1 MSINTISNHQPAN
14 DYPEH
19 PLISICI
26 PNFNGAEYISQCIDS
41 VLSQDFKHQLEIIVH
56 DDASTDESITLIT
69 ERYPNVRILASDN
82 NVGFCI
88 SNNRMVKNSRGKYIL
103 LLNNDAILRPGSLSA
118 FLAEAE
124 HSDTPSI
131 IGLPQYSLTDG
142 ELVDRGYEFDL
153 FMNPIPQYKKG
164 KHSVA
169 TVTGACM
176 WIPREVWDAVGGF
189 PEWFGSVAEDIYIC
203 HAARLLGYS
212 VTVLEGPGFDHWIGR
227 NLGGGKV
234 MEKKLVSTVR
244 RRTLSERNKTWVM
257 MICYPTIMLLLIL
270 PLHLALLT
278 LEAAALL
285 LTGASFSK
293 VCKIYLTLPAS
304 LTAVLPKVK
313 STRQNIQKRRSLPLK
328 TYLKSFK
335 ITHWKIAMLWRY
347 GVPKLPG

>member
-1 MSINTISNHQPAN
+1 MSINTGSKYHPAS

-26 PNFNGAEYISQCIDS
+26 PNFNGAEYISQCIES
-41 VLSQDFKHQLEIIVH
+41 VLSQDFHHPLEIIVH
-56 DDASTDESITLIT
+56 DDASTDESITLIA
-69 ERYPNVRILASDN
+69 ERYPNVRILASES

-88 SNNRMVKNSRGKYIL
+88 SNNRMVESSRGKYIL
-103 LLNNDAILRPGSLSA
+103 LLNNDALLRPGSLSA

-164 KHSVA
+164 THRVA

-212 VTVLEGPGFDHWIGR
+212 VTVLEAPGFDHWIGR

-234 MEKKLVSTVR
+234 MEQKLVSTVR
-244 RRTLSERNKTWVM
+244 RRALSERNKTSVM
-257 MICYPTIMLLLIL
+257 MICYPMPMLLLLL
-270 PLHLALLT
+270 PLHFSLLA
-278 LEAAALL
+278 LEAATLL
-285 LTGASFSK
+285 LSGRDWQLIRS
-293 VCKIYLTLPAS
+293 IYLTLPSS
-304 LTAVLPKVK
+304 LVLILSKLRP
-313 STRQNIQKRRSLPLK
+313 TRRRIQTLRTLSWAK
-328 TYLKSFK
+328 YLKRFK
-335 ITHWKIAMLWRY
+335 IKPWKLIMLWRH
-347 GVPKLPG
+347 GVPNLQK